1 MTGTDEAP
9 AAGAPAPDETDLR
22 YDLVPSP
29 FGPVLLLLG
38 AGGLRRVHFQAGP
51 APLDIAPGW
60 TRDRA
65 ALAEPAVQ
73 LEAYFAGER
82 QAFDLP
88 LDPRGTPF
96 QQEVWEALRRIP
108 YGQTRSYAQLAAALG
123 RPEATRA
130 VGAANGGNPLA
141 VVIPCHRVLGADGAL
156 RGYAGGTAIKAGLLQ
171 LEARGRQPR
180 LL

>member
-1 MTGTDEAP
+1 MEEAKQGQTAETKIEDE
-9 AAGAPAPDETDLR
+9 LR
-22 YDLVPSP
+22 YELLDGP
-29 FGPVLLLLG
+29 FGRVLLLAG
-38 AGGLRRVHFQAGP
+38 AQGLRRIHFQAGP

-60 TRDRA
+60 TRDPA
-65 ALAEPAVQ
+65 ALAEAAAQ

-82 QAFDLP
+82 EAFDLP

-96 QQEVWEALRRIP
+96 QREVWAELRRIP

-123 RPEATRA
+123 RPEASRA

-171 LEARGRQPR
+171 LEAGGRQPR
-180 LL
+180 LI